1 MYLGGSVVVWI
12 GLFVALLPGLAD
24 LGRAAD
30 AGSTVFDLA
39 PLARAAA
46 GRVLALAVFQ
56 AAAAA
61 LAGGVVRRISDGQ
74 VAMQAAPVD
83 RWVPV
88 PMRPDLACEAP
99 EPRV

>member
-1 MYLGGSVVVWI
+1 MWI

-30 AGSTVFDLA
+30 ARSTVFDLT
-39 PLARAAA
+39 PLAHTAA
-46 GRVLALAVFQ
+46 GWVLALAVVQ
-56 AAAAA
+56 ATAAA
-61 LAGGVVRRISDGQ
+61 LAVAVVRRISDGQ

-88 PMRPDLACEAP
+88 PMRPDLGL
-99 EPRV
+99 